1 MEIRFRG
8 KDYLGNWK
16 NGNLLKIEDTFYI
29 IGEND
34 MYKDGHHICQSSD
47 HPLWVDEN
55 YIGQFTGLKDKN
67 GVEIYDGDFISL
79 TSSSGEIII
88 HQVHISEKGLSTEL
102 RNIERTD
109 PWNQFSHIR
118 NEWWE
123 DFKNDISVIGNKYD
137 NPELIKK

>member
-1 MEIRFRG
+1 MIMEIKFRG
-8 KDYLGNWK
+8 IDR
-16 NGNLLKIEDTFYI
+16 
-29 IGEND
+29 
-34 MYKDGHHICQSSD
+34 
-47 HPLWVDEN
+47 
-55 YIGQFTGLKDKN
+55 FTGQMRYGDLAHNKGISSNVGEDLYDRVMVGGYEVKSETVGQYIRRKDKN

-123 DFKNDISVIGNKYD
+123 DFKNDISVIGNIYD
-137 NPELIKK
+137 NPELLKE

>member
-67 GVEIYDGDFISL
+67 GVDIYEGDIIKITGFIGDNNEENGIVVFEDCCLKLKLYCFHPILSDILRLDNDG
-79 TSSSGEIII
+79 
-88 HQVHISEKGLSTEL
+88 
-102 RNIERTD
+102 
-109 PWNQFSHIR
+109 
-118 NEWWE
+118 
-123 DFKNDISVIGNKYD
+123 VIGNIYD